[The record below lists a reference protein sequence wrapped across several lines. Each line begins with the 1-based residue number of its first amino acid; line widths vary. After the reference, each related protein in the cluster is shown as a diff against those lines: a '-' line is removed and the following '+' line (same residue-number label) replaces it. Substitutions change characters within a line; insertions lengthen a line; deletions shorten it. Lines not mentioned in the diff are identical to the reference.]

1 MRNKA
6 VGQARAPP
14 ARPAGWAASLP
25 KLLEEEPRV
34 SPGMPHL
41 AAGCAAAGPRDKSG
55 GPGRPRGRAAAPVQ
69 RL

>member
-14 ARPAGWAASLP
+14 ARPAGCAVPLP
-25 KLLEEEPRV
+25 KLLEERPRV

-41 AAGCAAAGPRDKSG
+41 AAGCAAAGPREKLG
-55 GPGRPRGRAAAPVQ
+55 GPGRPRGRGAAFVQ